1 MNDRRRYDALVL
13 IGPAGSG
20 KSYLGTIL
28 HERGIAS
35 FRELEPLLRER
46 FGSGREFNARI
57 REAGAFV
64 WSSYQEQL
72 RQTGP
77 TPVFGSAGVDDRPL
91 LELLQ
96 RNHSIGFVHVD
107 TPPELCVERAVSRPP
122 EGNINHTTDRE
133 RMRRYMDLWRAK
145 IFPTYDYVLTV
156 SGDDV
161 EGACRAIRELLGG
174 GP

>member
-1 MNDRRRYDALVL
+1 MRDRRRFDALVL
-13 IGPAGSG
+13 MGPAGSG
-20 KSYLGTIL
+20 KSHLGAVL
-28 HERGIAS
+28 HERGIAR
-35 FRELEPLLRER
+35 FRELEPLLREK
-46 FGSGREFNARI
+46 FGSGPAFGARI

-64 WSSYQEQL
+64 WDSYQEQL

-77 TPVFGSAGVDDRPL
+77 APVFGSAGIDDRPL
-91 LELLQ
+91 LERLQ

-107 TPPELCVERAVSRPP
+107 TPPELCVERVVSRPP

-145 IFPTYDYVLTV
+145 IFPMYDYALTV

-161 EGACRAIRELLGG
+161 ESACRAIRELLGG